1 MHDDEDRQR
10 DRPLGAA
17 IDQAIDEAE
26 NESFPASDPQSSW
39 AGADTASPAAPVAG
53 PGTDGSTGSGAT
65 PPRHR
70 REKTRMNGY
79 VLSVERTIPVAPD
92 AVFDV
97 VADAGQHTLYDGS
110 GMLQGALAGPSQRL
124 ALGMTFGMRMK
135 LGVRYSTVNKV
146 VEFEENRKVA
156 WQTGPEGIWGRLV
169 GGRIWRYE
177 LEPVE
182 GGTRVRESWDITS
195 DHQRP
200 LLKLGGIYS
209 GKTRRDMER
218 TLVRLDQLLTSDEA
232 PIG

>member
-1 MHDDEDRQR
+1 MHDDHAGQSDH
-10 DRPLGAA
+10 PLDA
-17 IDQAIDEAE
+17 AIDEAE
-26 NESFPASDPQSSW
+26 NESFPASDSQSSW
-39 AGADTASPAAPVAG
+39 AGVDPAFPAAGAAGAGRPVG
-53 PGTDGSTGSGAT
+53 TGSGAT

-79 VLSVERTIPVAPD
+79 VLSVERTIPVMPE
-92 AVFDV
+92 AVFAV

-124 ALGMTFGMRMK
+124 ALGMTFGMKMK

-156 WQTGPEGIWGRLV
+156 WQTGPEGTWGRLV

-182 GGTRVRESWDITS
+182 GGTRVRESWDIAS
-195 DHQRP
+195 DHQRS

-209 GKTRRDMER
+209 SKTRRDMER
-218 TLVRLDQLLTSDEA
+218 TLVRLDQLLTSDQA